1 MSKILFFLFLIFNFY
16 CYTYVMR
23 KGKPE
28 ATTTLCEGKG
38 TKNNRKFQNIE

>member
-1 MSKILFFLFLIFNFY
+1 MSKVLFFLFLIFLFN
-16 CYTYVMR
+16 CSTYVMR

-28 ATTTLCEGKG
+28 ATTALCEGKG